1 MPKYKRNYV
10 KGGTYFFTVVTY
22 KRQKLLQGIAVDLLR
37 QCFKTMIEKKPFIID
52 AIVILPNHLHC
63 IWQLPEDDFDYST
76 RWKMIKAMFTKQYFR
91 IPVTPGTRKLEINPT
106 DSMIKKGEKGIW
118 QRRFW
123 EHTIQNTNDYWKHV
137 DYIHYNP
144 VKHGY
149 SKTVSGWRHSSFH
162 KFVNDGIYSKTW
174 YGPIDDFS
182 GDEYIAIETN
192 GIGNNA

>member
-37 QCFKTMIEKKPFIID
+37 QCFKTMIEEKPFILD
-52 AIVILPNHLHC
+52 AIVILPDHLHC
-63 IWQLPEDDFDYST
+63 IWQLPRDDFDYST
-76 RWKMIKAMFTKQYFR
+76 RWKKIKSSFTKQYCR
-91 IPVTPGTRKLEINPT
+91 IPMASGTGKIKINPT

-118 QRRFW
+118 QPRFW
-123 EHTIQNTNDYWKHV
+123 EHTIRNKDDYVKHI

-149 SKTVSGWRHSSFH
+149 SKTVSQWQHSSFCS
-162 KFVNDGIYSKTW
+162 FPGSA
-174 YGPIDDFS
+174 S
-182 GDEYIAIETN
+182 
-192 GIGNNA
+192 